1 MAEVRITP
9 TAKEHLL
16 EIWSYTKTTWS
27 EAQADAYLKEIGAAF
42 AQLADNPLLGKAR
55 SEVRNGYR
63 SLPIKSHVVFY
74 TVTDSKQFV
83 NIIGVL
89 HARMD
94 VANHI

>member
-9 TAKEHLL
+9 AAKAHLL
-16 EIWSYTKTTWS
+16 EIWSYTETTWG
-27 EAQADAYLKEIGAAF
+27 EAQADSYLKEIGAAF

-55 SEVRNGYR
+55 SEVGRGYR
-63 SLPIKSHVVFY
+63 SLLVKSHVVFY
-74 TVTDSKQFV
+74 TATDSKQFV

-94 VANHI
+94 VASHI